1 MRRFAALTLAILA
14 ATATAAPRFAYSSV
28 PISALADGQN
38 IPTLAPVI
46 KKVAASVVSIA
57 IRVPAGQQPNSLFDE
72 PILRQ
77 LFGLPDMPS
86 QNETFAAGSGVVID
100 ANKGYI
106 VTNYH
111 VVENADRIAVTFL
124 NGNQVNGVLV
134 GSDPDTDVA
143 VVKVPPANI
152 TAIPFGDSDRLEVG
166 DFVLAIGNP
175 FGIGQT
181 VTSGIVSALKRT
193 SMGLEGYEDF
203 IQTDASINPGNSGG
217 ALVNLRGEL
226 VGINAAI
233 VGVNGGNVGI
243 GFAIPINMVR
253 AIADQ
258 LVKYGAVARGEL
270 GIAMAGLTPDLAA
283 RWRLAPSQSGVVI
296 TRVDPKSAAERA
308 GLKPGDL
315 VAALDGTPVSDAP
328 DLRNKIGMLRV
339 GDTAELTVLRDGR
352 PVRLNA
358 TLTAPTPKLL
368 EGGELSPLFQG
379 ALFTT
384 TPMGARDKGVQVATV
399 KGGSKAWTSGLRE
412 GDTITSVNMKRTI
425 GIDEFA
431 GEVGKTPNRL
441 LLDLVRGGQ
450 PLFLS
455 IRMNDTAPRKG
466 ATR

>member
-1 MRRFAALTLAILA
+1 M
-14 ATATAAPRFAYSSV
+14 
-28 PISALADGQN
+28 
-38 IPTLAPVI
+38 PTLAPVI
-46 KKVAASVVSIA
+46 KRVAAGVVSIA
-57 IRVPAGQQPNSLFDE
+57 IRVPAGQQPNALFDE

-86 QNETFAAGSGVVID
+86 QKETFAAGSGVVID
-100 ANKGYI
+100 AKQGYI

-124 NGNQVNGVLV
+124 NGSEVNGVLV

-143 VVKVPPANI
+143 VVKVAPANL

-181 VTSGIVSALKRT
+181 VTSGIVSGLKRT

-226 VGINAAI
+226 VGINAAL
-233 VGVNGGNVGI
+233 VGVNGGSAGI

-258 LVKYGAVARGEL
+258 LVKYGAVARGEF
-270 GIAMAGLTPDLAA
+270 GFAMAGLTPDMAA
-283 RWRLAPSQSGVVI
+283 KWRLAPGQSGVVI
-296 TRVDPKSAAERA
+296 TRVDAKSAAERA

-315 VAALDGTPVSDAP
+315 VTALDDTPVGDAP

-339 GDTAELTVLRDGR
+339 GDSAQLTVLRDGR
-352 PVRLNA
+352 PVRVSA
-358 TLTAPTPKLL
+358 TLAERSSKVL

-379 ALFTT
+379 ALFAD
-384 TPMGARDKGVQVATV
+384 TPAGARDKGVQVATV
-399 KGGSKAWTSGLRE
+399 KAGSKAWSSGLRE
-412 GDTITSVNMKRTI
+412 GDTITSVNMKRII
-425 GIDEFA
+425 GADEFA
-431 GEVGKTPNRL
+431 GEVGKTPGRL
-441 LLDLVRGGQ
+441 LLDLVRDGQ

-455 IRMNDTAPRKG
+455 IRMNETAPRKG
-466 ATR
+466 SAR